1 MISGHHDLVT
11 GTAFLPVS
19 SRVSQTVWS
28 VQFDFSQLENL
39 RATGTSEVFYSS
51 NA

>member
-1 MISGHHDLVT
+1 MISGHHGPVI
-11 GTAFLPVS
+11 GTAFLLTS

-39 RATGTSEVFYSS
+39 QAMGTSEVFYSS

>member
-1 MISGHHDLVT
+1 MISGHHGPVI
-11 GTAFLPVS
+11 GTAFLPIS

-39 RATGTSEVFYSS
+39 QAMDTSEVFYSS